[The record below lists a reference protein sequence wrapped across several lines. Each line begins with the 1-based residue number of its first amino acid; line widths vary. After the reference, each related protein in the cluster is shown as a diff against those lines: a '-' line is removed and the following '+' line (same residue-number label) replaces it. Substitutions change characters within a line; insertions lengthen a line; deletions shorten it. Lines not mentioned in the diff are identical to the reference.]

1 MVDSTGPDDIKG
13 DSDLD
18 LVAVERWC
26 AVHVPGF
33 AGPLRARK
41 FAGGQSNPTY
51 LLTTPGA
58 AYVLRRK
65 PPGKL
70 LKSAHAV
77 DREYRVQS
85 ALWGSGVP
93 VPRMLALCAEEGVIG
108 SIFYVMAH
116 VEGRNFADPRLPE
129 VPRADRAAVFDE
141 MNRVLATLH
150 GLDYAALGLA
160 DYGRPGNYFERQLAR
175 WTEQYRAAA
184 TGPQPDM
191 ETLMTELAR
200 RLPPDDGRTALVHGD
215 YRIDNM
221 IFSGDGTACRA
232 VLDWELSTIGHP
244 FADLAYVVMQWQ
256 MPPGPERRGL
266 AGVDRA
272 AEGLPSDAEFVARY
286 CERTGLPGIP
296 DFGFYLGFSFF
307 RIAAILQGI
316 AKRVIDGTA
325 ANPEQG
331 RRMGALVPEYA
342 ALGVKALD
350 HG

>member
-1 MVDSTGPDDIKG
+1 MTGAAT
-13 DSDLD
+13 DLD
-18 LVAVERWC
+18 LAAVDRWC
-26 AVHVPGF
+26 AEHVPGF
-33 AGPLRARK
+33 AGPLTAQK
-41 FAGGQSNPTY
+41 FAGGQSNPSY
-51 LLTTPGA
+51 LLDTPGT

-77 DREYRVQS
+77 EREFRVQR

-93 VPRMLALCAEEGVIG
+93 VPYMLALCEDDAVIG
-108 SIFYVMAH
+108 SAFYVMEH
-116 VEGRNFADPRLPE
+116 VEGRNFPDPRLPDL
-129 VPRADRAAVFDE
+129 PRTTRAAVFDE

-160 DYGRPGNYFERQLAR
+160 DYGKPGNYFERQLGR
-175 WTEQYRAAA
+175 WTQQYRAAE

-191 ETLMTELAR
+191 ETLMTELAC

-221 IFSGDGTACRA
+221 IFSEDGAICRA

-316 AKRVIDGTA
+316 AKRVLDGTA

-342 ALGVKALD
+342 ALGVRALD